1 MTEVH
6 HPLPAAGAYTR
17 RVEARIPDEGVLR
30 WAAQGTPLRLG
41 SAP

>member
-17 RVEARIPDEGVLR
+17 RVEARIPDEAVRGVVMER
-30 WAAQGTPLRLG
+30 SRA
-41 SAP
+41 